1 MPTTMCRDLCSRR
14 PPEGGNR
21 EWPGPC
27 QLFASAYSA
36 NGLRIWTQAII
47 TVPLDHQ
54 SPLSRIL
61 TETYAGSTT
70 W

>member
-1 MPTTMCRDLCSRR
+1 MHSPLGHFYAHDRLWPLRNLDRLA
-14 PPEGGNR
+14 GGTVSKR
-21 EWPGPC
+21 AAC
-27 QLFASAYSA
+27 TF
-36 NGLRIWTQAII
+36 II